1 MESSIGDVE
10 VENVDPPPPEGL
22 KTRDDGGAGQSGDDA
37 QDTPAAAPTSSGAAE
52 GAGQARLLVSPRGYQ
67 HTVPRDLIHD
77 EMLSVDNFRYFQR
90 ITKEMHDFTLGL
102 FQNSRKKSN
111 HLAVVEDAEQALLEK
126 DRQLQRKNLEAID
139 ARKELEWIKLER
151 IQETWLL
158 KNGANNVQK
167 ENAELCDQLKAQK
180 KTHQDDVERL
190 QKVLDDTDKQF
201 AACLDQ
207 VKTLGEEKTKLQ
219 DELVELK
226 ITAQAV
232 VDMVD
237 PSDGDASAGRQLLD
251 RLREAPQKI
260 AGYISEVTKS
270 YLTHGLGLVKSFWP
284 KARLE
289 VLAGGVA
296 ADYPLD
302 KFEEYL
308 EEVKPTAAK
317 IVESL
322 EQE

>member
-1 MESSIGDVE
+1 
-10 VENVDPPPPEGL
+10 
-22 KTRDDGGAGQSGDDA
+22 
-37 QDTPAAAPTSSGAAE
+37 
-52 GAGQARLLVSPRGYQ
+52 
-67 HTVPRDLIHD
+67 
-77 EMLSVDNFRYFQR
+77 
-90 ITKEMHDFTLGL
+90 
-102 FQNSRKKSN
+102 
-111 HLAVVEDAEQALLEK
+111 
-126 DRQLQRKNLEAID
+126 
-139 ARKELEWIKLER
+139 
-151 IQETWLL
+151 
-158 KNGANNVQK
+158 
-167 ENAELCDQLKAQK
+167 
-180 KTHQDDVERL
+180 
-190 QKVLDDTDKQF
+190 
-201 AACLDQ
+201 LDQ